1 MNIRISVRRDLI
13 GACKTQGMTI
23 WSLRKSLKSAK
34 GEIRVSENRTLGL
47 RWCSFTCFS
56 RTTWIISIP
65 LPNSFIKG
73 RGCVGVGV
81 CVWDVILEYY
91 FQFYKFR
98 GQGGGEWDF
107 SSFTLFTF
115 LFHKFYGEG
124 GGDANPLSLHS
135 RSAVDSDETLN
146 DWLVSIYID

>member
-73 RGCVGVGV
+73 RGCVGVCV
-81 CVWDVILEYY
+81 CDVILEYY

-98 GQGGGEWDF
+98 GHGGGLILVHLHCLLSYSTNSTGRE
-107 SSFTLFTF
+107 
-115 LFHKFYGEG
+115 GETRT
-124 GGDANPLSLHS
+124 PSP
-135 RSAVDSDETLN
+135 
-146 DWLVSIYID
+146 SILDLRLTQMRVWTID

>member
-73 RGCVGVGV
+73 RGCVGV
-81 CVWDVILEYY
+81 CVMSFLNIIFNSTNSEAT
-91 FQFYKFR
+91 
-98 GQGGGEWDF
+98 GGDF